1 MDVTT
6 RDVSVINK
14 AMAIWKNRYWPSETW
29 KTNDCKTVKSSTLDT
44 GPPKILAKVNKI
56 FRKLLKNHS
65 EAEIEMM
72 ERIFL
77 PLVESFPSLSKTKKA
92 RASKAPIV
100 AKLER
105 VEKNLLAVTS
115 AEIISL

>member
-1 MDVTT
+1 
-6 RDVSVINK
+6 
-14 AMAIWKNRYWPSETW
+14 MANWKNRYLPSEIW
-29 KTNDCKTVKSSTLDT
+29 KTNDCKTVKSSTLDI
-44 GPPKILAKVNKI
+44 GPPKMFANVNKI

-65 EAEIEMM
+65 EAEIETM
-72 ERIFL
+72 ERIFF

-105 VEKNLLAVTS
+105 SAKNLLAVTS
-115 AEIISL
+115 AGIISL